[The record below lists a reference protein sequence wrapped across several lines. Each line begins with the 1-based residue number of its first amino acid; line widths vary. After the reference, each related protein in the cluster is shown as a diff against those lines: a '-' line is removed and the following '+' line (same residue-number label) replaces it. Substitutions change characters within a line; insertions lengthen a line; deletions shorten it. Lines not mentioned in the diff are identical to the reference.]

1 MTSKMPDYA
10 EIESC
15 IAGQI
20 SSVGKNCKRMFKIG
34 YNITVLTFQMF
45 KNVQLF
51 SILKQMLRSH
61 LMREFYNK
69 MVYRRK
75 VPSIFYEQRKVC

>member
-1 MTSKMPDYA
+1 
-10 EIESC
+10 
-15 IAGQI
+15 
-20 SSVGKNCKRMFKIG
+20 
-34 YNITVLTFQMF
+34 MF